1 MRLKLTA
8 VGFFAAA
15 LLIGPAAH
23 AFTVENKDAEGQYG
37 VPKFDLEQQAKGFTK
52 DGTNIS
58 SGKLY
63 ETPIPGG
70 GTFQFGVSPNAS
82 FGNGLPFS
90 MGASSSMQSRQEFD
104 RRLAPPTS
112 LDYNTPH

>member
-23 AFTVENKDAEGQYG
+23 AFTVENKDSEGQYG

-52 DGTNIS
+52 GGTTVE

-63 ETPIPGG
+63 ETPIAG

-82 FGNGLPFS
+82 FGNGSPFS
-90 MGASSSMQSRQEFD
+90 LSGSSMQSRQEFD

-112 LDYNTPH
+112 MEFNTPR

>member
-23 AFTVENKDAEGQYG
+23 AFTVENKDSEGQYG
-37 VPKFDLEQQAKGFTK
+37 VPKFDLEQQAKGFNTQ
-52 DGTNIS
+52 DGTNVS
-58 SGKLY
+58 SGKMY
-63 ETPIPGG
+63 ETPIAG

-82 FGNGLPFS
+82 FGNGSPFS
-90 MGASSSMQSRQEFD
+90 LSGSSMQSRQEFD
-104 RRLAPPTS
+104 RRLAPPS
-112 LDYNTPH
+112 SMEFNTPR

>member
-15 LLIGPAAH
+15 LLFGPAAH

-37 VPKFDLEQQAKGFTK
+37 VPKFDLEQQAKGFNK
-52 DGTNIS
+52 DGTGVP

-63 ETPIPGG
+63 ETPIAG

-82 FGNGLPFS
+82 FGNGSPFS
-90 MGASSSMQSRQEFD
+90 FGASSMQSRQEFD

-112 LDYNTPH
+112 LEFNTPR

>member
-15 LLIGPAAH
+15 MLIGPAAH
-23 AFTVENKDAEGQYG
+23 AFTVENKDTEGQYG

-52 DGTNIS
+52 DGTNVA

-63 ETPIPGG
+63 EVPITGG
-70 GTFQFGVSPNAS
+70 SLQFGVSPNSS
-82 FGNGLPFS
+82 FGTGGS
-90 MGASSSMQSRQEFD
+90 MFGPGTSAMQSRQEFD

-112 LDYNTPH
+112 MEFNTPR

>member
-15 LLIGPAAH
+15 MLIGPAAH
-23 AFTVENKDAEGQYG
+23 AFTVENKDTEGQYG

-52 DGTNIS
+52 DGTNVS

-70 GTFQFGVSPNAS
+70 SLQFGVSPNAS
-82 FGNGLPFS
+82 FGSGSPFGFGGS
-90 MGASSSMQSRQEFD
+90 AMQSRQEFD

-112 LDYNTPH
+112 LEYNTPR